1 MDRNRGP
8 TLAIIGAIVL
18 VIGLLAQSGALSW
31 FGPLPG
37 DLRFGV
43 RVYVPVTSMV
53 MVSVVMTLPLSLFWR
68 RPAVTA

>member
-18 VIGLLAQSGALSW
+18 VIGLLAQSGALSS
-31 FGPLPG
+31 FGRLPG
-37 DLRFGV
+37 DQRFGV
-43 RVYVPVTSMV
+43 LVYVPVTSMV
-53 MVSVVMTLPLSLFWR
+53 MVSVVTTLPLSLFRR